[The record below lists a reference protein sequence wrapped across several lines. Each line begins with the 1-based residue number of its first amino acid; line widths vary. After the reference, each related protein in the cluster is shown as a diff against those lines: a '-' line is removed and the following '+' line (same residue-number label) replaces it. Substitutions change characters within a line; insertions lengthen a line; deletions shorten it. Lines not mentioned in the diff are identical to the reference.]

1 MATFEQDRTVNAIAN
16 TACRLHRFV
25 VFNAGVG
32 NKAYDECGV
41 AQGEADGICAEGVAA
56 GDVFPMVVPDNCF
69 AKVEAGALI
78 VIGAVIATDNQGRAI
93 TAVSGA
99 GNFELG
105 KALQGA
111 GAAGDII
118 EIQFYKDRDQ
128 A

>member
-1 MATFEQDRTVNAIAN
+1 MATYDSIRTINRVADAAAI
-16 TACRLHRFV
+16 RPYRYV
-25 VFNAGVG
+25 VFNPVTGLYG
-32 NKAYDECGV
+32 ECGV
-41 AQGEADGICAEGVAA
+41 AQGEADGIAAEGVAA
-56 GDVFPMVVPDNCF
+56 GEVFPMVPPDNCI
-69 AKVEAGALI
+69 AKIEAGALI
-78 VIGAVIATDNQGRAI
+78 AVGAVLATDNQGRAI

-111 GAAGDII
+111 AAAGEII